1 MEIIRADEEGLSLIV
16 DMKIDRLIGIITTL
30 QRKGKVTAPYLAEK
44 FEVSRRTINRD
55 IETICNAGI
64 PIVTTQG
71 QDGGIEIMQGFTLDT
86 TVFTEEELQ
95 SIFVGL
101 KSLDSVS
108 KTEKHKKLSEK
119 YGRTISVADSIVIN
133 LSSYHKE
140 SLAEKIELLKE
151 AIKEH
156 KCVSFHYYY
165 NKGEEDKLIEPA
177 LIVFEWS
184 SWYIFGWCP
193 ARMDFRLY
201 KLTRLWDLQL
211 TETEFKP
218 REIPEDK
225 MNFLENITDS
235 IFVTAIY
242 EASEKYRLV
251 EEYGPYSFKEID
263 DGRLYTEWGF
273 SSVESALRWH
283 LSFGSRVE
291 IIQPESFKEIYA
303 KELKE
308 MFKRL

>member
-1 MEIIRADEEGLSLIV
+1 
-16 DMKIDRLIGIITTL
+16 MKIDRLIGIITIL
-30 QRKGKVTAPYLAEK
+30 QRKGRVTAPYLAEK

-55 IETICNAGI
+55 IETICSAGI

-71 QDGGIEIMQGFTLDT
+71 HDGGIEIMQGFNLDT

-95 SIFVGL
+95 SIFIGL

-108 KTEKHKKLSEK
+108 KTDQHKKLSEK
-119 YGRTISVADSIVIN
+119 FGRTISVADSIVIN

-140 SLAEKIELLKE
+140 SLAEKIELLKK
-151 AIKEH
+151 AIQEH

-165 NKGEEDKLIEPA
+165 NRGEEDKLIEPA

-193 ARMDFRLY
+193 ARKDFRLY

-211 TETEFKP
+211 TETEFEPK
-218 REIPEDK
+218 EIPEDK
-225 MNFLENITDS
+225 RKFLENMTDN

-251 EEYGPYSFKEID
+251 EEFGPYSFKTLD

-273 SSVESALRWH
+273 SSAESALKWH

-291 IIQPESFKEIYA
+291 IIEPESFKEIYA
-303 KELKE
+303 KELE
-308 MFKRL
+308 AMLKRL

>member
-1 MEIIRADEEGLSLIV
+1 
-16 DMKIDRLIGIITTL
+16 MKIDRLIGIITTL

-55 IETICNAGI
+55 IETICSAGI
-64 PIVTTQG
+64 PIVTIQG
-71 QDGGIEIMQGFTLDT
+71 QDGGIEIMPGFNLDT
-86 TVFTEEELQ
+86 TIFTEEELQ
-95 SIFVGL
+95 SIFIGL

-108 KTEKHKKLSEK
+108 KTEQHKRICEK
-119 YGRTISVADSIVIN
+119 IGGTIPVADSIVIN

-151 AIKEH
+151 AIKGH

-165 NKGEEDKLIEPA
+165 IKGEEDKLIEPA

-184 SWYIFGWCP
+184 SWYLFGWCP
-193 ARMDFRLY
+193 AREDFRLY
-201 KLTRLWDLQL
+201 KLSRLWDLKL
-211 TETEFKP
+211 TETEFTPK
-218 REIPEDK
+218 EIPEDK
-225 MNFLENITDS
+225 MNFLENMTDE
-235 IFVTAIY
+235 IFITAIY
-242 EASEKYRLV
+242 EASEQYRLV
-251 EEYGPYSFKEID
+251 EEYGPESYKKLD

-291 IIQPESFKEIYA
+291 IIKPESFKERYA
-303 KELKE
+303 EELQK
-308 MFKRL
+308 MFERL

>member
-1 MEIIRADEEGLSLIV
+1 
-16 DMKIDRLIGIITTL
+16 MKIDRLIGIITTL

-55 IETICNAGI
+55 IETICSAGI

-71 QDGGIEIMQGFTLDT
+71 QDGGIEIMPGFNLDT

-95 SIFVGL
+95 SIFIGL

-108 KTEKHKKLSEK
+108 KTEKHKKISEK
-119 YGRTISVADSIVIN
+119 IGRAISVSDSIVIN

-140 SLAEKIELLKE
+140 SLSDKIELLKE

-177 LIVFEWS
+177 LIIFEWS
-184 SWYIFGWCP
+184 NWYILGWCP
-193 ARMDFRLY
+193 AREDFRMY
-201 KLTRLWDLQL
+201 KLVRLWDLKL
-211 TETEFKP
+211 TENRFEPK
-218 REIPEDK
+218 EIPDDK
-225 MNFLENITDS
+225 MNFLKNMTDNIF
-235 IFVTAIY
+235 ITAIY

-251 EEYGPYSFKEID
+251 EEFGPYSYTILD
-263 DGRLYTEWGF
+263 DGRLYTEWGY
-273 SSVESALRWH
+273 SSVENALRWH
-283 LSFGSRVE
+283 LSFGSNVE
-291 IIQPESFKEIYA
+291 IIKPESFKKRYA
-303 KELKE
+303 EELKKMSE
-308 MFKRL
+308 KL